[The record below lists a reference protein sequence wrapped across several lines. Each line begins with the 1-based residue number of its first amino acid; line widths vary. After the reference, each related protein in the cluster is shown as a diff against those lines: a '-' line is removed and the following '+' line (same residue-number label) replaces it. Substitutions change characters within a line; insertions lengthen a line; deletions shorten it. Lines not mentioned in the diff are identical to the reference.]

1 MDTRQPL
8 VGGNWKM
15 NTTRDEALELARGVI
30 RACDAELAQQCD
42 VCLFPPFTWLSEIG
56 REAADSPILV
66 GGQDVSDQPS
76 GAFTGQT
83 SAQMLLGTGCTMTL
97 IGHSERRHGLGE
109 PDSLLNSKVH
119 QAIAEGLQVMLCVGE
134 RLSEREAGRSEEVVA
149 NQVQAGLQGVLKADL
164 SRISLAYEPVWAIGT
179 GRTASP
185 EDAQAMH
192 GRIRADLERQYDAP
206 SASGIRIVYGGSV
219 KPSNAGEI
227 FAQPDVDGGLIGGAS
242 LDAGGFIEIV
252 RAAASSVAS

>member
-15 NTTRDEALELARGVI
+15 NTTGDEALELARAVI
-30 RACDAELAQQCD
+30 DACDADLAQQCD
-42 VCLFPPFTWLSEIG
+42 VCLFPPFTWLSRVG
-56 REAADSPILV
+56 QAASDTPVLV
-66 GGQDVSDQPS
+66 GAQDVSDKAS
-76 GAFTGQT
+76 GAYTGQI
-83 SAQMLLGTGCTMTL
+83 SAQMLLDTGCTMTL

-119 QAIAEGLQVMLCVGE
+119 QAIAQGLQVMLCVGE
-134 RLSEREAGRSEEVVA
+134 QLAQREAGRSEEVVA
-149 NQVQAGLQGVLKADL
+149 NQVLAGLDGVLKEDL
-164 SRISLAYEPVWAIGT
+164 SRISVAYEPVWAIGT

-185 EDAQAMH
+185 EDAQTMH
-192 GRIRADLERQYDAP
+192 QRIRADLEKQYDAP

-219 KPSNAGEI
+219 KPSNADEI

-252 RAAASSVAS
+252 RAAASSAAS